1 MHIMIAQTFAAF
13 RRSGSL
19 RQQLRKM
26 LRQLLIGLAAA
37 TSLFGSPV
45 QGQPASSAAPILS
58 RIQSIALDSSRTE
71 HLAHALLDSLG
82 PRLTGTPDLKRAND
96 WLVKTYRSW
105 GIEARNEKI
114 GTWRGWRRGYSHIDL
129 VSPRVRSLEGTMLGY
144 SPGTG
149 RKDVTAS
156 TVILPSFAD
165 STAFVKWLP
174 SAKGK
179 YVLVSPPLPTC
190 RPREDW
196 NTNATPESR
205 ARMDSLRARVGREW
219 RGQNIRGTGYNLS
232 LGTGDLGIRMEKA
245 GIAGMITSRPNDA
258 WGTIEIFETYNV
270 RAPAIALSCEDY
282 GLVFRLTESGAR
294 PQIRMNLDAELLGE
308 QPVHNTIAMIRGVE
322 KADEYVVLSA
332 HFDSWDGS
340 SGATDNGTGT
350 IMMLEAMRILK
361 QVYPRPRRTIIAGHW
376 AGEEEG
382 TVGSRAFTE
391 DHPEVLKGLQVVFN
405 QDNGTGR
412 ITRISGAGLPNA
424 AERLS
429 GWTSSLPAEMQTPD
443 LYRGPGLPAG
453 AGSDDSSFA
462 CHGVPAFNLGGLSW
476 TYGSY
481 TWHTNRDT
489 YDKIVFDD
497 LKSNAALAAML
508 AFLASE
514 DSSFITRERVELAA
528 RAQGDTAGL
537 RRRGGFPA
545 VWPVCEKAARQTAP
559 RLTR

>member
-1 MHIMIAQTFAAF
+1 MHRLFLGLVVPALFA
-13 RRSGSL
+13 S
-19 RQQLRKM
+19 
-26 LRQLLIGLAAA
+26 
-37 TSLFGSPV
+37 SPV
-45 QGQPASSAAPILS
+45 EAQDSTAMPVLT
-58 RIQSIALDSSRTE
+58 RIRTSALDSSRLE
-71 HLAHALLDSLG
+71 GLAHSLLDSLG

-96 WLVKTYRSW
+96 WLVKTYNSW

-149 RKDVTAS
+149 KKDVTAS

-165 STAFVKWLP
+165 STEFVKWLP

-179 YVLVSPPLPTC
+179 YVLVSAPLPTC

-196 NTNATPESR
+196 ATNATPESR

-232 LGTGDLGIRMEKA
+232 LGTGDLGTRMEKA
-245 GIAGMITSRPNDA
+245 GIAGMITSRPKDA
-258 WGTIEIFETYNV
+258 WGTIEIFETYNL
-270 RAPAIALSCEDY
+270 RAPAVALSCEDY

-308 QPVHNTIAMIRGVE
+308 LPVHNTIAMIRGVE
-322 KADEYVVLSA
+322 KPDEYVLLSA

-340 SGATDNGTGT
+340 SGATDNGSGT
-350 IMMLEAMRILK
+350 LMMLEAMRILR
-361 QVYPRPRRTIIAGHW
+361 QVYPKPRRTIVAGHW
-376 AGEEEG
+376 AGEEQG
-382 TVGSRAFTE
+382 IVGSRAFTE
-391 DHPEVLKGLQVVFN
+391 DHPEILKGLQAVFN

-412 ITRISGAGLPNA
+412 VTRISGSGLPMA
-424 AERLS
+424 GERLS
-429 GWTSSLPAEMQTPD
+429 SWISSLPAEMQTPN
-443 LYRGPGLPAG
+443 LYRGPGVPAG
-453 AGSDDSSFA
+453 GGSDDSSFA
-462 CHGVPAFNLGGLSW
+462 CHGVAAFNLGALSW

-508 AFLASE
+508 AYLASE
-514 DSSFITRERVELAA
+514 DPAFISRERV
-528 RAQGDTAGL
+528 D
-537 RRRGGFPA
+537 
-545 VWPVCEKAARQTAP
+545 
-559 RLTR
+559 LT